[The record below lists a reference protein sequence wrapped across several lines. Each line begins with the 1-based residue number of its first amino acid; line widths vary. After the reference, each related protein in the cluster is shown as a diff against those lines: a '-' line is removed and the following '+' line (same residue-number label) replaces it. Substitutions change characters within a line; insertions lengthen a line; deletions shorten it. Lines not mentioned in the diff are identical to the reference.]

1 IKYKYIKKKKNEKQ
15 MEKAKKDYRKAH
27 DLGEDAEVSD
37 ADVQKGALNPPI
49 KSFDDDADVE
59 DIKQAEEDN
68 PKYLS
73 HILEQN
79 FLKRKDDD
87 TTELA
92 GISIGIALKAVY
104 RYQTEQGGPYY
115 YEDIP
120 EKDIVKQGKDI
131 AQTVLE
137 RIRKIEGL
145 EDVPVMIALYREES
159 QDSPVPGNF
168 FAQTKV

>member
-15 MEKAKKDYRKAH
+15 MEKEKKDYRKNNNL
-27 DLGEDAEVSD
+27 DEDAEVSD

-73 HILEQN
+73 HILEHN

-92 GISIGIALKAVY
+92 GLSIGIALKSVY
-104 RYQTEQGGPYY
+104 RYQTEQGGSYHFK
-115 YEDIP
+115 DIP
-120 EKDIVKQGKDI
+120 QKDIEKNGKKI

-145 EDVPVMIALYREES
+145 EDVPVMIALYRE
-159 QDSPVPGNF
+159 
-168 FAQTKV
+168 